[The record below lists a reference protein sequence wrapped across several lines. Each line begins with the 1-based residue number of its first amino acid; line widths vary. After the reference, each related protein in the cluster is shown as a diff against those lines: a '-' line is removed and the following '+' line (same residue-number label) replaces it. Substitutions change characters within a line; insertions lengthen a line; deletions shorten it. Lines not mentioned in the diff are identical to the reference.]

1 MPKQISDKVWEKIK
15 EGYLQKGCK
24 IDDLSALYG
33 VSVRSIKQKAKDEGW
48 SSQRKARALVAVG
61 VAPDRAAAVAN
72 EEGKL
77 FDIMANAIS
86 ILSQEIQAT
95 PSKSKEGCVNALV
108 NIAKAQRELFPPS
121 AEELAKIAADLGIRP
136 ADFIRALQKE
146 WTDRDAQA
154 S

>member
-1 MPKQISDKVWEKIK
+1 MPKHISDKVWGEIK
-15 EGYLQKGCK
+15 EAYLHQGCK
-24 IDDLSALYG
+24 IDDLSALYK
-33 VSVRSIKQKAKDEGW
+33 VSVRSIKQKAKDENW
-48 SSQRKARALVAVG
+48 SSKRKARALTAIG
-61 VAPDRAAAVAN
+61 VPPDRAAAAAD

-77 FDIMANAIS
+77 FDIMAKAIAT
-86 ILSQEIQAT
+86 LSSEIQAT
-95 PSKSKEGCVNALV
+95 PAKSKEGCVNALV